1 MEYMPLT
8 DVIRTLLLMA
18 RAAKGQ
24 GSIEYVMMLS
34 AVSIVIVIA
43 LAMMTQLKGAA
54 IHAMVNGTNSSV
66 MTELTHQLS
75 NLSS

>member
-1 MEYMPLT
+1 MAQMPFV
-8 DVIRTLLLMA
+8 DEIRGLLLLAKVA
-18 RAAKGQ
+18 RGQ

-43 LAMMTQLKGAA
+43 LAMMTQLKGVAL
-54 IHAMVNGTNSSV
+54 HALVNGTNTSV
-66 MTELTHQLS
+66 MSELTHQLS